1 MRFKPIQVCVGGKV
15 AGHEDKYYAV
25 SDHAHRE
32 GAMQKV
38 VKLLSEDPDEQIDV
52 YDHLVSRQPILRVG
66 KHSPHDTEGR
76 AWAYSE
82 YWPTKILSKLRK
94 FYPTIEGADH
104 E

>member
-15 AGHEDKYYAV
+15 AG
-25 SDHAHRE
+25 
-32 GAMQKV
+32 
-38 VKLLSEDPDEQIDV
+38 
-52 YDHLVSRQPILRVG
+52 
-66 KHSPHDTEGR
+66 HDTEGR

-94 FYPTIEGADH
+94 FYPTIEGVDR